1 VKSLAAKSEN
11 SKRKPCVRPSFIR
24 LPAIRPATIA
34 ALLLLVAGA
43 PLLGG
48 CIGVAVG
55 GAAAGGVAAAE
66 ERGIKNA
73 GNDKGIQL
81 LIDDQYVKHYQYLI
95 RKVTVTVYEG
105 RVMLTG
111 VVGTEFSRDEA
122 TRLAWAASDRINEV
136 INELQVD
143 ANDSLLD
150 SANDTWISSQL
161 RFKLATDNSIVDI
174 NYNIDTVNGIVYLI
188 GLAQSED
195 EITRVTDYARTIK
208 GVKKVVS
215 HVWLKTDPRRKPV

>member
-1 VKSLAAKSEN
+1 
-11 SKRKPCVRPSFIR
+11 VRPSFIR

-174 NYNIDTVNGIVYLI
+174 NYNIDTVNGVVYLI
-188 GLAQSED
+188 GLAQSEE

>member
-1 VKSLAAKSEN
+1 VRQSSKPSSLSI
-11 SKRKPCVRPSFIR
+11 V
-24 LPAIRPATIA
+24 LP
-34 ALLLLVAGA
+34 LLLLGLVAPALNGCVGAAVGAGA
-43 PLLGG
+43 
-48 CIGVAVG
+48 AV
-55 GAAAGGVAAAE
+55 GVAAAE
-66 ERGIKNA
+66 ERGAKNA
-73 GNDKGIQL
+73 ANDKSIQL

-122 TRLAWAASDRINEV
+122 TRLAWAASDRVNEV
-136 INELQVD
+136 INELQVN

-150 SANDTWISSQL
+150 SASDTWISSQL
-161 RFKLATDNSIVDI
+161 RFKLATDEKIVDI
-174 NYNIDTVNGIVYLI
+174 NYSIDTVNGIVYLI
-188 GLAQSED
+188 GLAQND
-195 EITRVTDYARTIK
+195 EELTGVTDYARTIK

>member
-1 VKSLAAKSEN
+1 MRQFFFRRFSFRAFSLPALSLHAPSRASLA
-11 SKRKPCVRPSFIR
+11 V
-24 LPAIRPATIA
+24 
-34 ALLLLVAGA
+34 LLLLAAAA
-43 PLLGG
+43 PLLSG

-105 RVMLTG
+105 RVLLTG

-150 SANDTWISSQL
+150 SASDTWISSQL
-161 RFKLATDNSIVDI
+161 RFKIATDEKIVDI

-195 EITRVTDYARTIK
+195 ELTRVTDYARTIK
-208 GVKKVVS
+208 GVKKVIS